1 MSPAV
6 SAEPL
11 WKISGV
17 RFFCPPVLWPRE
29 PIDLAIPPG
38 RTVLLGPSGAGKT
51 SLIEVLVRFT
61 NPHGGS
67 ARGPARLA
75 WVPQDHGL
83 WQKHTVREHL
93 TLVGATEEECDELL
107 EAFDLGRPRDLPAS
121 ILSVGEAARLSVAR
135 ALAQKAP
142 VIVMDEPLAHVDT
155 ARVGKYWRVIRE
167 HIARTGASFVFAT
180 HSPEIALAEAEHA
193 ICLRDGAVVFSGKI
207 AELYEQPA
215 SEELAN
221 FLGLTNWL
229 TPDDTR
235 AWLGESWS
243 SARSV
248 RPERLLVET
257 AQDGTQVVTDSRF
270 FGSHA
275 ETDVR
280 ASDGSTRTFL
290 HRPSETPAAGTR
302 VKLRALLRAIV
313 CLVLAAFFSA
323 GCKRSDSTA
332 TISVKSWHT
341 WMLPPDI
348 PVKPLLTRMLSV
360 EGVMQPTPRSLTTG
374 PHDELA
380 VMDTAGRVL
389 IYDANGALLRQWKML
404 DVQFGKPEGI
414 VWLKDDR
421 IVVCDTHYRRLVWF
435 DQKGNVLKTLGQHG
449 KGRGEFIYPV
459 GICLDAAEN
468 LYVCEYGGNDRVQVF
483 TRDGDWLREFGSP
496 GTGEAQFQRPSGL
509 VWHEGK
515 VFVADAINNRVLVF
529 GDAGKFLGLL
539 GAGADGKNA
548 PIFNLPYDITL
559 APDGS
564 LYVIEYGA
572 GRLTKLSLDGK
583 VLARY
588 GESGTGEAQFATPWG
603 LVADSQGRIFV
614 ADTKNRR
621 IVALQL

>member
-11 WKISGV
+11 WQISGV

-51 SLIEVLVRFT
+51 SLIEVLVRFAR
-61 NPHGGS
+61 PHGGS
-67 ARGPARLA
+67 ARGPTKLA

-93 TLVGATEEECDELL
+93 TLVGATAEECDALL
-107 EAFDLGRPRDLPAS
+107 DAFDLGRPRDLPAS
-121 ILSVGEAARLSVAR
+121 ILSVGESARLSVAR

-142 VIVMDEPLAHVDT
+142 VIVMDEPLAHVDS

-193 ICLRDGAVVFSGKI
+193 ICLSDGAVVFSGKV

-221 FLGLTNWL
+221 FLGPANWL
-229 TPDDTR
+229 TPDDAR
-235 AWLGESWS
+235 AWLGETWTT
-243 SARSV
+243 ARCV
-248 RPERLLVET
+248 RPERLLMET
-257 AQDGTQVVTDSRF
+257 TQNGEHVVTGSRF

-275 ETDVR
+275 ETDLR
-280 ASDGSTRTFL
+280 NGDGSARTFL
-290 HRPSETPAAGTR
+290 HRPSEAPATGAR
-302 VKLRALLRAIV
+302 LKLRALLRTIV
-313 CLVLAAFFSA
+313 CLILAAFFTA
-323 GCKRSDSTA
+323 GCKRNDGTA
-332 TISVKSWHT
+332 TIPVKSWRT
-341 WMLPPDI
+341 WMLPADGA
-348 PVKPLLTRMLSV
+348 V
-360 EGVMQPTPRSLTTG
+360 QPTPRSLATG

-389 IYDANGALLRQWKML
+389 IYDANGSLLRQWKML

-435 DQKGNVLKTLGQHG
+435 DQQGHVLKTLGQHG

-483 TRDGDWLREFGSP
+483 TRDGEWLRGFGSP

-509 VWHEGK
+509 VWHDGK

-529 GDAGKFLGLL
+529 SDAGKFLGLL
-539 GAGADGKNA
+539 GAGADGKSA
-548 PIFNLPYDITL
+548 PTFNLPYDITL
-559 APDGS
+559 APDGA

-583 VLARY
+583 VLGRY
-588 GESGTGEAQFATPWG
+588 GSSGTGEAQFATPWG
-603 LVADSQGRIFV
+603 LVADSRMRVLV